1 MYVCVRAEPLDLP
14 VLLCVCV
21 RACRDCGSSCSTVYV
36 YACVRAGTV
45 DLPVLLCMCMCVCV
59 QGLWI
64 FLFYCVL
71 KKEARN
77 AWLRALPCCHVLDEK
92 SGMGTTSKGE
102 PAVDKATF
110 CTVPF
115 LQSRSHLVLMIAAAE

>member
-1 MYVCVRAEPLDLP
+1 MWVC
-14 VLLCVCV
+14 
-21 RACRDCGSSCSTVYV
+21 ACRAFGSSCSTVYV
-36 YACVRAGTV
+36 
-45 DLPVLLCMCMCVCV
+45 CVCV

-102 PAVDKATF
+102 PAVDNATF

-115 LQSRSHLVLMIAAAE
+115 QQSRSHLVLMIAAAE